1 MGAEPVLKALE
12 QHPDIIVCGRAYD
25 PAPFAA
31 VGIFRSHDP
40 ALCYHLGKIL
50 ECGTLCAEPGTAKD
64 VMLGRLD
71 DTGFEV
77 WPADPARQCTPVSVA
92 AHTFYEKDHP
102 YILKGPGIELDLS
115 QCRFTQTAPGRVRV
129 EGSQIRYPAYTI
141 KLEGARLAAYR
152 TFVLAGIRDPLL
164 ISKLDEVEAA
174 VKESVRSYYSDID
187 PATYQINFY
196 HYGLDA
202 VMGELEP
209 DRTLPHEIGLMFEVI
224 ADSQEKADAICAST
238 RSCYLHYGYPGR
250 KSTAGNLAFPF
261 APSDVSFGAV
271 YAFSVYHLMAVS
283 DPTEFFPAEWVE
295 VSAE

>member
-1 MGAEPVLKALE
+1 M
-12 QHPDIIVCGRAYD
+12 
-25 PAPFAA
+25 
-31 VGIFRSHDP
+31 
-40 ALCYHLGKIL
+40 
-50 ECGTLCAEPGTAKD
+50 
-64 VMLGRLD
+64 
-71 DTGFEV
+71 
-77 WPADPARQCTPVSVA
+77 
-92 AHTFYEKDHP
+92 
-102 YILKGPGIELDLS
+102 
-115 QCRFTQTAPGRVRV
+115 

-196 HYGLDA
+196 HYGTGRSHGRIGARPHAAPRDR
-202 VMGELEP
+202 P
-209 DRTLPHEIGLMFEVI
+209 DV
-224 ADSQEKADAICAST
+224 
-238 RSCYLHYGYPGR
+238 RSHRGQSGKSGQPRSARPPVSCDLHYGYPGR